1 MSRSNNSLLLLTA
14 KSSFIAGLDNLS
26 SDITVLHAG
35 TSNDSLGQLVTSGGR
50 VLAVV
55 SVSDSLQ
62 ESATQALNAADK
74 VKFDGAFYR
83 KDVAAAGLNA
93 K

>member
-1 MSRSNNSLLLLTA
+1 MLLLTT
-14 KSSFIAGLDNLS
+14 KSYVLAGLDSLS
-26 SDITVLHAG
+26 TDITVFHAG
-35 TSNDSLGQLVTSGGR
+35 TSNDSSGQLITSGGR

-62 ESATQALNAADK
+62 KSATQALNAADR

-83 KDVAAAGLNA
+83 KDVAAAGVKA

>member
-1 MSRSNNSLLLLTA
+1 M
-14 KSSFIAGLDNLS
+14 
-26 SDITVLHAG
+26 
-35 TSNDSLGQLVTSGGR
+35 TSGGR

-55 SVSDSLQ
+55 SVSESLQ
-62 ESATQALNAADK
+62 KSVTQALNAADK

-83 KDVAAAGLNA
+83 KDVAAAGVKA